1 MRIELNVHGIPKPQ
15 PRQRHRISKR
25 RGGGPQFVQNYT
37 PRNDKVQDW
46 KSAIKQRALF
56 DEVAFRRISGP
67 ISLSVMFFMPIPK
80 SLQKK
85 VSELDPHIKVP
96 DTDNLAKAVMDALT
110 DCGVWE
116 DDKQVY
122 RSSFSKVYSSDPG
135 AKIVIEYQE
144 EA

>member
-1 MRIELNVHGIPKPQ
+1 MRIELNVHGTPKPQ
-15 PRQRHRISKR
+15 PRQRHAARK
-25 RGGGPQFVQNYT
+25 GKNGKVFVQNYT
-37 PRNDKVQDW
+37 PKDAPVQDW
-46 KSAIKQRALF
+46 KSAIRQRAIF
-56 DEVAFRRISGP
+56 DEVAFKRISGP

-135 AKIVIEYQE
+135 AKIIIECQE
-144 EA
+144 GT